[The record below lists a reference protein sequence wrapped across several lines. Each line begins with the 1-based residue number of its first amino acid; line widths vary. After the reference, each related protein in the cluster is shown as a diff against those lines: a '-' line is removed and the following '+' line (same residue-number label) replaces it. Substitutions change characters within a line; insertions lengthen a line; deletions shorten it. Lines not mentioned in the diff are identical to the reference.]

1 MGAPVYNAV
10 PSDFASRI
18 KQLRQKY
25 GLTQANLAEHLG
37 VSYVTV
43 NRWENEVARLSARHW
58 RQITK
63 TELLGYAA
71 LSHDSDAAL
80 IVREEGPSYQV
91 AAGRP
96 LLGSLLIGAEQILM
110 AAEEG

>member
-43 NRWENEVARLSARHW
+43 NRWENEVARPSARLW
-58 RQITK
+58 RQIAK
-63 TELLGYAA
+63 TELLGFAA
-71 LSHDSDAAL
+71 SLMTLMRLSPS
-80 IVREEGPSYQV
+80 VRKGQ
-91 AAGRP
+91 ATR
-96 LLGSLLIGAEQILM
+96 
-110 AAEEG
+110 